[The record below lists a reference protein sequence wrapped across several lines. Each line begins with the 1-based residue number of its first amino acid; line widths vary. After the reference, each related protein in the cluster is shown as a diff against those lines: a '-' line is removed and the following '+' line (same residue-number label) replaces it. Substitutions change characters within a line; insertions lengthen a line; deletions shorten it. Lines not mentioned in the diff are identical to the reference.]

1 MRKVLILTD
10 LVGWHFHQLNKSF
23 EKNKIIVE
31 TANLS
36 DITLSIIDNETN
48 ILNKGKKIKGITD
61 VFVRH
66 IPSGS
71 LEEVVINLNILK
83 TFKSKGINVVNT
95 AEDIE
100 LTVDKSL
107 TSIKLQE
114 NNILTPKT
122 WILRDKLSLKNNVE
136 NMLKKGHLIYK
147 PLFGSQ
153 GDNILKIT
161 QLSDLNKIINTSNI
175 YYFQE
180 FLETAPSHDY
190 RVLIIKDR
198 NKMILHSMVRYGTS
212 YINNF
217 SQGGKC
223 FPIKIDSNITQTAL
237 DAANA
242 INIPF
247 CGVDI
252 IRHNNKN
259 YVIEINSIPAWKGLQ
274 SVTKTNIADQIV
286 SSFLNFQDIKYLSSV

>member
-10 LVGWHFHQLNKSF
+10 LIGWHFNQLNSSF
-23 EKNKIIVE
+23 KKNKINVE

-36 DITLSIIDNETN
+36 DMTLSIIGNETY
-48 ILNKGKKIKGITD
+48 ILNKGKKIKGVTD

-66 IPSGS
+66 IPTGS

-83 TFKSKGINVVNT
+83 TFKSKGINVLNT

-114 NNILTPKT
+114 NHILTPKT
-122 WILRDKLSLKNNVE
+122 WIIREKSSLKSKVQNI
-136 NMLKKGHLIYK
+136 LKKQPLIYK

-161 QLSDLNKIINTSNI
+161 KSSDLDKIINTSNI

-180 FLETAPSHDY
+180 FLETTPSHDY
-190 RVLIIKDR
+190 RVLVIKNH
-198 NKMILHSMVRYGTS
+198 NKMILHSMVRYGAS

-223 FPIKIDSNITQTAL
+223 FPIKIDSDITQTAL

-259 YVIEINSIPAWKGLQ
+259 YVIEVNSIPAWKGLQ
-274 SVTKTNIADQIV
+274 SVTKNNIADQIA